1 MVFNNLKQ
9 NRYETSMDEPEQVIM
24 LIPHEGAGFE
34 ETMVFTSFEKAK
46 RVWSFLENRE
56 CVEFRKLT
64 FDADLDAWVY

>member
-9 NRYETSMDEPEQVIM
+9 HHIEKQMEEPEQVVM

-46 RVWSFLENRE
+46 RVWAFLENRE
-56 CVEFRKLT
+56 CIEFRKLT

>member
-1 MVFNNLKQ
+1 M
-9 NRYETSMDEPEQVIM
+9 EPTPEEEQVIM

-46 RVWSFLENRE
+46 RVWAFLENRE
-56 CVEFRKLT
+56 CIEFRKLT